1 MNPVSQA
8 LEVVKEITDNV
19 YSQNILLEVITRN
32 LTLKEIE
39 LLFKKLKLC
48 SEDLKN

>member
-8 LEVVKEITDNV
+8 LEIVKEITDNV
-19 YSQNILLEVITRN
+19 YSQNILLEVMTRN

>member
-8 LEVVKEITDNV
+8 LEIVKEITDNV
-19 YSQNILLEVITRN
+19 YSQNKILEVMTHN

-39 LLFKKLKLC
+39 LLFNKLKLC

>member
-8 LEVVKEITDNV
+8 LKIVEEITDNV
-19 YSQNILLEVITRN
+19 YSQNKLLEVMTRN
-32 LTLKEIE
+32 LTIKEIE
-39 LLFKKLKLC
+39 LLLKKLNLC

>member
-8 LEVVKEITDNV
+8 LEIVKEITDNV